1 MSAITFSSQFHHNG
15 IDLLASSF
23 WQNAFYQIVMKMSWL
38 CRSDFTAKICQFTF
52 SQQSD
57 QNVVTM
63 WEDQKYINHIFITF
77 LWQLDSN

>member
-1 MSAITFSSQFHHNG
+1 MSAITFSSQFYHNG
-15 IDLLASSF
+15 LDSLASSF

-57 QNVVTM
+57 QTTNK
-63 WEDQKYINHIFITF
+63 QQQRSRIYINQGI
-77 LWQLDSN
+77 